1 MFIALRTDGKY
12 LNVFFYLYRY
22 ESSTGIPLHQH
33 SNTIHGTDY
42 PSLLARQQHL
52 IEQHGV
58 GLWDRIVGGDRN
70 VATTASSAATANT
83 GGTFFSLLVLIINTL
98 LVCFVLCAFLD
109 LTVVPNFVPNFVLVF
124 VFFRGEQTSS
134 GTFWQL
140 RCGIGGG
147 GAA

>member
-1 MFIALRTDGKY
+1 MSAH
-12 LNVFFYLYRY
+12 FFNLYRY

-83 GGTFFSLLVLIINTL
+83 GGTFFSFDAYYKYSLGVF
-98 LVCFVLCAFLD
+98 C
-109 LTVVPNFVPNFVLVF
+109 TV
-124 VFFRGEQTSS
+124 
-134 GTFWQL
+134 
-140 RCGIGGG
+140 CGI
-147 GAA
+147 